1 MAVSSIGV
9 GSGLPLE
16 ELLANLRNSENNA
29 LVLIQSKQIN
39 AEQRLSAYGTLKSA
53 LEELNKA
60 GQALGKVE
68 TMGALKTSVAG
79 DSFTANATSSAI
91 PGKYNV
97 VVKQLATSQSLVAAG
112 QADRKAAIGAGGVI
126 TFKSADPDAE
136 PKTLDLTGKGT
147 SLNDIVA
154 AINGDPKL
162 GVNATVI
169 NNGDTFQ
176 LVLTTTATG
185 EKAALTEISVAGN
198 AELDAI
204 MGFGASAPAGS
215 MQLTGPAAKNAII
228 SVNGIEVESQTNTI
242 ENVLDGVTLTL
253 NKADAADATGNAL
266 SIIRDEAGAAKAI
279 NAFVTAYN
287 SLQGTIKTLTSYN
300 ADAQQSS
307 ALTGDSLARQMQN
320 QVRSVLNVSGASGDI
335 RSLAQLGI
343 STDPATGLLKVD
355 NDKLNAA
362 VKNNLGDVQ
371 NLLGGE
377 NGLSK
382 KLADVTATFNKSG
395 GLISAAQDG
404 ATKSAAE
411 LKKQF
416 DATSERIET
425 KMANYRA
432 QFTALDSLVA
442 QMNSTS
448 TYLTQQLSMLGNMN
462 EK

>member
-16 ELLANLRNSENNA
+16 DLLKNLRNSENNA

-39 AEQRLSAYGTLKSA
+39 AEQRLSAYGTLKNA

-60 GQALGKVE
+60 GQALGKAE
-68 TMGALKTSVAG
+68 TMGALKTSVTG
-79 DSFTANATSSAI
+79 DSFTASSTSGAI
-91 PGKYNV
+91 PGKYYV
-97 VVKQLATSQSLVAAG
+97 VVNQLATSQSLVAGG
-112 QADRKAAIGAGGVI
+112 QSDRKAAIGAGGVI
-126 TFKSADPDAE
+126 TFKTDADAE
-136 PKTLDLTGKGT
+136 PKTLDLTGKGS

-154 AINGDPKL
+154 AINGAPKL
-162 GVNATVI
+162 GLNATVI

-185 EKAALTEISVAGN
+185 KKAALTEISVAGN
-198 AELDAI
+198 DDLQAV
-204 MGFGASAPAGS
+204 MGFDAASPGS
-215 MQLTGPAAKNAII
+215 SGMKLTGPAAQNALI
-228 SVNGIEVESQTNTI
+228 SLNGIEVESQTNVV

-253 NKADAADATGNAL
+253 TKADAADATGNSL
-266 SIIRDEAGAAKAI
+266 SITRDDAGASKAI

-287 SLQGTIKTLTSYN
+287 SLQGTIKSLTSYN
-300 ADAQQSS
+300 ADEQKSS

-320 QVRSVLNVSGASGDI
+320 QVRNVLNVNGESGDI

-343 STDPATGLLKVD
+343 STDHATGLLKVD

-371 NLLGGE
+371 SLLGGE

-382 KLADVTATFNKSG
+382 KLAAVTDTFNKSG

-416 DATSERIET
+416 DATSERIEA